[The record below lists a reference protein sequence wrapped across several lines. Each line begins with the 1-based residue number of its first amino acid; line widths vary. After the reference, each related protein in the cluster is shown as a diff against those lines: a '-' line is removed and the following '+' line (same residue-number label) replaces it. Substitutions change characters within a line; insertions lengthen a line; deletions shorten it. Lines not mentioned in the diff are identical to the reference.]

1 MAARAERFN
10 VDELNKAVNAVQKD
24 IAAKKKA
31 GEPCDDLLAKKKAI
45 EAEREGVEKALAEI
59 QEKLRAKLSTVGNIV
74 HESVPDSLDEVRR
87 RQRDPLP
94 LRATLTR
101 SPAGG
106 GCGGGLAAGQQRAGA
121 GVARGEEG
129 GRARGRGA
137 APPL

>member
-1 MAARAERFN
+1 MPRRRSVAWGTERFN

-59 QEKLRAKLSTVGNIV
+59 QEKLRAKLNTVGNIV

-87 RQRDPLP
+87 I
-94 LRATLTR
+94 
-101 SPAGG
+101 
-106 GCGGGLAAGQQRAGA
+106 
-121 GVARGEEG
+121 
-129 GRARGRGA
+129 
-137 APPL
+137 